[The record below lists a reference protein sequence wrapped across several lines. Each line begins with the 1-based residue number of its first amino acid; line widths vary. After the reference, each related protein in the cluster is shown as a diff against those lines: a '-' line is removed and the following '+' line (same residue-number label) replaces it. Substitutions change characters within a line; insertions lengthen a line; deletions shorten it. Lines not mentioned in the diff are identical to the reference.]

1 MIGRCVPCLID
12 QFHLAQFLDSDTAPI
27 CRRTR
32 RLQSTA
38 AIARVLIA
46 KHSHLAFVIAAQA
59 MRAQTPFMTA
69 VHRANRTFA
78 FHRHPDQSINVLN
91 RLDLRSNNAHTF
103 TIAACYQYQQL
114 HFLFLTQ

>member
-91 RLDLRSNNAHTF
+91 RLDLRSNNTHPLYDSSRLRAS
-103 TIAACYQYQQL
+103 AS
-114 HFLFLTQ
+114 HFCF